1 MGRKERRLQ
10 VFLIIVIYKYCISI
24 CRMGGGIFGSKKG
37 KESSLFKCCISICRI
52 GGIPGIGRGG
62 NKYLLFW

>member
-10 VFLIIVIYKYCISI
+10 VFLIKVIYKYCISI
-24 CRMGGGIFGSKKG
+24 CWMVFFGSKKG

-52 GGIPGIGRGG
+52 GGIPGIGRRG

>member
-1 MGRKERRLQ
+1 M
-10 VFLIIVIYKYCISI
+10 FLIKVIYKYCISI
-24 CRMGGGIFGSKKG
+24 CRMGGIFRSKKG
-37 KESSLFKCCISICRI
+37 KESSLYKCCLSICRI